1 MGDPQATR
9 ADPAGPVTIHPL
21 TTAAAIRPLE
31 ELQHRVWGFDP
42 VEVVPLHVLLTAA
55 RHGGSLLGAVRGERV
70 VGFAFGFHG
79 TDLDGTPVLCSHLL
93 AVAPEARGA
102 GVALALKQAQRRH
115 ALAAGVR
122 RVLWT
127 FDPLEHGNARLNLAR
142 LAARSDRYLT
152 DLYGTLRDELNAG
165 LPTDRL
171 EVVWDLEAPEVI
183 AACSAPAVG
192 RSGAGLAVGARTETS
207 ERFGPRLDPDGPGG
221 GVADPDGAPAVRLA
235 APADAQALRTHDPDA
250 ALVWRLHLREG
261 MTRLF
266 GAGYVAVSA
275 GFGTEGPEYRF
286 VRSDRLRSG

>member
-1 MGDPQATR
+1 MHDPEATR
-9 ADPAGPVTIHPL
+9 AEPSAPVTIHPL

-55 RHGGSLLGAVRGERV
+55 RHGGSLLGAYRGDRI
-70 VGFAFGFHG
+70 VGFAFGFRG
-79 TDLDGTPVLCSHLL
+79 TDVDGAPVLCSHLL

-102 GVALALKQAQRRH
+102 GVAVALKHAQRTA
-115 ALAAGVR
+115 ALAAGLR
-122 RVLWT
+122 RVVWT

-152 DLYGTLRDELNAG
+152 DLYGTLRDALNAG

-171 EVVWDLEAPEVI
+171 EVVWDLEAPEVV
-183 AACSAPAVG
+183 AACAGPAAG
-192 RSGAGLAVGARTETS
+192 RADEGPAGGARPGAPD
-207 ERFGPRLDPDGPGG
+207 RFGPRLDPDGPGG